1 MGRGFAENQF
11 DQPALLE
18 EASWSNRKGAG
29 QQIPSLSLLPPSQ
42 QLLLLPTRGTNQKP
56 EGKGTPGM
64 QRVEQRAGANGERPG
79 LGSCR
84 WEACRQHSAGF
95 VERAWRP
102 GSDCPC
108 FTPAAR
114 GGGEG
119 VADGPPRTAEKL
131 K

>member
-1 MGRGFAENQF
+1 MGSGFAGNQF

-29 QQIPSLSLLPPSQ
+29 QQSPSLSLLPPSQ
-42 QLLLLPTRGTNQKP
+42 QLLLLPTRNQPKARGQGHP
-56 EGKGTPGM
+56 
-64 QRVEQRAGANGERPG
+64 RDAAGGAESRDKWRTSRPG
-79 LGSCR
+79 QLQVGGLPPTFGR
-84 WEACRQHSAGF
+84 F

-102 GSDCPC
+102 WSDCPC
-108 FTPAAR
+108 FTPAVH